1 MYTVRDNC
9 SGLFDP
15 HPLSLSNSLT
25 YQYYC
30 LLFDQPLPPQCERHM
45 WTSIE
50 TKMSLNFTHTC
61 TRLECL
67 QQEELPER
75 LEFLGPEVPD
85 GLLEGVLPH
94 VELDDLEVVE
104 DLHDLAEPA
113 VLVDQVVLLAPVHP
127 PRGEDAHQNDDSQ
140 AEEAC
145 NFSTSYVP
153 YSIQLNWA
161 CNCSTN

>member
-1 MYTVRDNC
+1 
-9 SGLFDP
+9 
-15 HPLSLSNSLT
+15 
-25 YQYYC
+25 
-30 LLFDQPLPPQCERHM
+30 
-45 WTSIE
+45 
-50 TKMSLNFTHTC
+50 MSLNFTHTC

-75 LEFLGPEVPD
+75 LEFVRPEVPD

-113 VLVDQVVLLAPVHP
+113 VLVDEVVLLAPVHP

-145 NFSTSYVP
+145 NVSTCFVP
-153 YSIQLNWA
+153 DSIQLQKSCLKVDA
-161 CNCSTN
+161 A